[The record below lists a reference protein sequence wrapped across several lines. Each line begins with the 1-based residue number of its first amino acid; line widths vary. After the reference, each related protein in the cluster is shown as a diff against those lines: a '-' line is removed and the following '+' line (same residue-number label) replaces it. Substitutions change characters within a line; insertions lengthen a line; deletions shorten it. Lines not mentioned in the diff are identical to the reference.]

1 MAAQSPRQILETR
14 LRRAIM
20 ASLHELVPEFRSHV
34 GSCASCH
41 DFHDWLVWR
50 HREGTSE
57 WYAECPTTGAQLV
70 LPFRL
75 AGRGNTEGPSITD
88 STTL

>member
-1 MAAQSPRQILETR
+1 MVSLSPKQILESR

-20 ASLHELVPEFRSHV
+20 ESLHELVPEFRSHL
-34 GSCASCH
+34 GSCASCNA
-41 DFHDWLVWR
+41 FHDWLVWR

-75 AGRGNTEGPSITD
+75 AGDE
-88 STTL
+88 TLKGRR